1 MNSASSK
8 KRASSRDREL
18 AAKAGLLE
26 DEEADRRRIRALLRR
41 PMNQRTNF
49 LRVKVGAG
57 TAL

>member
-8 KRASSRDREL
+8 KKAPSRDREL
-18 AAKAGLLE
+18 AATADLLE
-26 DEEADRRRIRALLRR
+26 SEEADRRRIRALLRL